1 MLTSFQKSYKVLVVT
16 LTYGKATTAREFT
29 TAKGLTTIV
38 LNYGQKENKT
48 CKKGACA
55 GVADG

>member
-1 MLTSFQKSYKVLVVT
+1 MLTSLQKSYKVLIVT
-16 LTYGKATTAREFT
+16 LTCGKAITAREFT
-29 TAKGLTTIV
+29 TAKGVTMIV
-38 LNYGQKENKT
+38 LNYVQKENKT